1 MINYAHKEPDVV
13 CCAIWNCW
21 RGNGPSQRAM
31 PRCDRA
37 AQFAPFAAL
46 SGFDETVQEAGRL
59 TQAQIELAENEREA
73 LNDALVR
80 LAARLPEQ
88 PEVRLTYF
96 QPDAKKSG
104 GTYRTILTRVRR
116 LDANAQVLVLTDGTR
131 IPFDALLS
139 IC

>member
-1 MINYAHKEPDVV
+1 MLRDQELLEMERPVSARHAPM
-13 CCAIWNCW
+13 
-21 RGNGPSQRAM
+21 G
-31 PRCDRA
+31 RCDRA

>member
-1 MINYAHKEPDVV
+1 MLRDQELLEMERPVSARHAPM
-13 CCAIWNCW
+13 
-21 RGNGPSQRAM
+21 R
-31 PRCDRA
+31 RCDRA

-46 SGFDETVQEAGRL
+46 SGFDETVQAAGRL

>member
-1 MINYAHKEPDVV
+1 MLRDQELLEMERPVSARHAPM
-13 CCAIWNCW
+13 
-21 RGNGPSQRAM
+21 R
-31 PRCDRA
+31 RCDRA

-96 QPDAKKSG
+96 QPDVKKSG

>member
-1 MINYAHKEPDVV
+1 MLRDQELLEMERPVSARHAPM
-13 CCAIWNCW
+13 
-21 RGNGPSQRAM
+21 R
-31 PRCDRA
+31 RCDRA

-46 SGFDETVQEAGRL
+46 SGFDETVQEAGRQ

-116 LDANAQVLVLTDGTR
+116 LDANAQVLVLTDGTQ

>member
-1 MINYAHKEPDVV
+1 MLHDQELLEMERPVSARHAPM
-13 CCAIWNCW
+13 
-21 RGNGPSQRAM
+21 R
-31 PRCDRA
+31 RCDRA

-104 GTYRTILTRVRR
+104 GTYRMILTRVRR

>member
-1 MINYAHKEPDVV
+1 MRRDQELLEMERPVSARHAPM
-13 CCAIWNCW
+13 
-21 RGNGPSQRAM
+21 R
-31 PRCDRA
+31 RCDRA

>member
-1 MINYAHKEPDVV
+1 MLRDQELLEMERPVSARHAPM
-13 CCAIWNCW
+13 
-21 RGNGPSQRAM
+21 RRS
-31 PRCDRA
+31 DRA

>member
-1 MINYAHKEPDVV
+1 MLRDQELLEMERPVSARHAPM
-13 CCAIWNCW
+13 
-21 RGNGPSQRAM
+21 R
-31 PRCDRA
+31 RCDRA
-37 AQFAPFAAL
+37 AQFAPFSAL

>member
-1 MINYAHKEPDVV
+1 MLRDQELLEMERPVSARHAPM
-13 CCAIWNCW
+13 
-21 RGNGPSQRAM
+21 R
-31 PRCDRA
+31 RCDRA

-59 TQAQIELAENEREA
+59 TQAQIELAKNEREA

>member
-1 MINYAHKEPDVV
+1 MLHDQELLEMERPVSARHAPM
-13 CCAIWNCW
+13 
-21 RGNGPSQRAM
+21 R
-31 PRCDRA
+31 RCDRA

-96 QPDAKKSG
+96 QPVAKKSG
-104 GTYRTILTRVRR
+104 GISRTILTRVRR

>member
-1 MINYAHKEPDVV
+1 MLSEQELLDMERPVSARHAPM
-13 CCAIWNCW
+13 
-21 RGNGPSQRAM
+21 R
-31 PRCDRA
+31 RCDRA

>member
-1 MINYAHKEPDVV
+1 MLRDQELLEMERPVSARHAPM
-13 CCAIWNCW
+13 
-21 RGNGPSQRAM
+21 R
-31 PRCDRA
+31 RCDRA

-46 SGFDETVQEAGRL
+46 SGFDETVQEARL

>member
-1 MINYAHKEPDVV
+1 MLRDQELLEMERPVSARHAPM
-13 CCAIWNCW
+13 
-21 RGNGPSQRAM
+21 R
-31 PRCDRA
+31 RCDRA

-59 TQAQIELAENEREA
+59 TQAQIELAENERKA

>member
-1 MINYAHKEPDVV
+1 MLRDQELLEMERPVPARHAPM
-13 CCAIWNCW
+13 
-21 RGNGPSQRAM
+21 R
-31 PRCDRA
+31 RCDRA

>member
-1 MINYAHKEPDVV
+1 MLRDQELLEMERPVSARHAPM
-13 CCAIWNCW
+13 
-21 RGNGPSQRAM
+21 R
-31 PRCDRA
+31 RCDRA

-73 LNDALVR
+73 RNDALVR

>member
-1 MINYAHKEPDVV
+1 MLRDQELLEMERPVSARHAPM
-13 CCAIWNCW
+13 
-21 RGNGPSQRAM
+21 R
-31 PRCDRA
+31 RCDRA

-116 LDANAQVLVLTDGTR
+116 LDANAQVLVLTDGTQ

>member
-1 MINYAHKEPDVV
+1 MLRDQELLEMERPVSARHAPL
-13 CCAIWNCW
+13 
-21 RGNGPSQRAM
+21 R
-31 PRCDRA
+31 RCDRA

-59 TQAQIELAENEREA
+59 TQAQLELAENEREA

>member
-1 MINYAHKEPDVV
+1 MLHDQELLEMERPVSARHAPM
-13 CCAIWNCW
+13 
-21 RGNGPSQRAM
+21 R
-31 PRCDRA
+31 RCDRA

-116 LDANAQVLVLTDGTR
+116 LDANAQVLVLTDGTQ

>member
-1 MINYAHKEPDVV
+1 MLRDQELLEMERPVSTRHAPM
-13 CCAIWNCW
+13 
-21 RGNGPSQRAM
+21 R
-31 PRCDRA
+31 RCDRA

-46 SGFDETVQEAGRL
+46 SGFDETVQKAGRL

-104 GTYRTILTRVRR
+104 GIYRTILTRVRR

>member
-1 MINYAHKEPDVV
+1 MLRDQELLEMERPVSARHAPM
-13 CCAIWNCW
+13 
-21 RGNGPSQRAM
+21 R
-31 PRCDRA
+31 RCDRA

-116 LDANAQVLVLTDGTR
+116 LDANVQVLVLTDGTR

>member
-1 MINYAHKEPDVV
+1 MLRDQELLEMERPVSARHAPM
-13 CCAIWNCW
+13 
-21 RGNGPSQRAM
+21 R
-31 PRCDRA
+31 RCDRA

-116 LDANAQVLVLTDGTR
+116 LDANAQVLVLADGTR

>member
-1 MINYAHKEPDVV
+1 MLRDQELLEMERPVSARHAPM
-13 CCAIWNCW
+13 
-21 RGNGPSQRAM
+21 R
-31 PRCDRA
+31 RCDRA

-46 SGFDETVQEAGRL
+46 SGFGEAVQEAGRL

>member
-1 MINYAHKEPDVV
+1 MLRDQELLEMERPVSARHAPM
-13 CCAIWNCW
+13 
-21 RGNGPSQRAM
+21 R
-31 PRCDRA
+31 RCDRE

>member
-1 MINYAHKEPDVV
+1 MLRDQELLEMERPVSARHAPM
-13 CCAIWNCW
+13 
-21 RGNGPSQRAM
+21 R
-31 PRCDRA
+31 RCDRA

-59 TQAQIELAENEREA
+59 TQAQIELAENGREA

-116 LDANAQVLVLTDGTR
+116 LDAPAQVLVLTDGTR

>member
-1 MINYAHKEPDVV
+1 MLRDQELLEMERPVSARHAPM
-13 CCAIWNCW
+13 
-21 RGNGPSQRAM
+21 R
-31 PRCDRA
+31 RCDRA

-96 QPDAKKSG
+96 QPDAKTSG

>member
-1 MINYAHKEPDVV
+1 MLRDPELLEMERPVSARHAPM
-13 CCAIWNCW
+13 
-21 RGNGPSQRAM
+21 R
-31 PRCDRA
+31 RCDRA

-96 QPDAKKSG
+96 PPDAKKSG

>member
-1 MINYAHKEPDVV
+1 MLRDQELLEMERPVSARHAPM
-13 CCAIWNCW
+13 
-21 RGNGPSQRAM
+21 R
-31 PRCDRA
+31 RCDRA

-96 QPDAKKSG
+96 QPDAKKTG

>member
-1 MINYAHKEPDVV
+1 MLRDQELLEMERPVSARHAPM
-13 CCAIWNCW
+13 
-21 RGNGPSQRAM
+21 R
-31 PRCDRA
+31 RCDR
-37 AQFAPFAAL
+37 AAL

>member
-1 MINYAHKEPDVV
+1 MLHDQELLEMERPDS
-13 CCAIWNCW
+13 A
-21 RGNGPSQRAM
+21 RHAPMR
-31 PRCDRA
+31 RCDRA

-104 GTYRTILTRVRR
+104 GIYRTILTRVRR

>member
-1 MINYAHKEPDVV
+1 MLRDQELLEMERPVSARHAPM
-13 CCAIWNCW
+13 
-21 RGNGPSQRAM
+21 R
-31 PRCDRA
+31 RCDRA

-96 QPDAKKSG
+96 QPEAKKSG

>member
-1 MINYAHKEPDVV
+1 MLRDQELLEMERPVSARHAPM
-13 CCAIWNCW
+13 
-21 RGNGPSQRAM
+21 R
-31 PRCDRA
+31 RCDRA

-104 GTYRTILTRVRR
+104 GTYRTILTRGRR
-116 LDANAQVLVLTDGTR
+116 LGANAQVLFLTDGTR

>member
-1 MINYAHKEPDVV
+1 MLHDQELLEMERPVSASHAPM
-13 CCAIWNCW
+13 
-21 RGNGPSQRAM
+21 R
-31 PRCDRA
+31 RCDRA

-104 GTYRTILTRVRR
+104 GIYRTILTRVRR